1 MANKYT
7 ANKRVFR
14 GVLLM
19 YEKPELVQM
28 IKDNKNGNLAY
39 VDRRGFQQNEIED
52 VLRAHKW
59 AELCADVVDRLEA
72 KDDASLS

>member
-7 ANKRVFR
+7 TNKRVYR

-28 IKDNKNGNLAY
+28 IKDNQNGNLAR
-39 VDRRGFQQNEIED
+39 VDRRGFEQNEIDD
-52 VLRAHKW
+52 VLRAHRW
-59 AELCADVVDRLEA
+59 AQLHNNIADRIEA
-72 KDDASLS
+72 NK

>member
-28 IKDNKNGNLAY
+28 LKDNKTGKLDRY
-39 VDRRGFQQNEIED
+39 DRRGFQQNEIDD
-52 VLRAHKW
+52 VLRARQW
-59 AELCADVVDRLEA
+59 AKVCAEVVERQEA
-72 KDDASLS
+72 RK